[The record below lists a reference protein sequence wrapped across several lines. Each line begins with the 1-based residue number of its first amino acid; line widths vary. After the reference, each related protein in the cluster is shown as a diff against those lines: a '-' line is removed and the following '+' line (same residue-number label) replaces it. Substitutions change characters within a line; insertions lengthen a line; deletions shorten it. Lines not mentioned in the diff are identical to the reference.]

1 MYIVLLMIFGV
12 FLLNLSEITICS
24 NSLNIWSKR
33 RSLLKKGRIGTA
45 MFQHSNQHQT
55 LVCDN
60 LFTTKNTIFENYKLL
75 QKKQKKETD
84 VSYRLHLTI
93 NHKCQLQPEAM
104 ELIDLKAF
112 ISYGYWLLTIIV
124 IIIIISPLTLV
135 NCARSQERETL

>member
-1 MYIVLLMIFGV
+1 
-12 FLLNLSEITICS
+12 
-24 NSLNIWSKR
+24 
-33 RSLLKKGRIGTA
+33 

-60 LFTTKNTIFENYKLL
+60 LFTTKNTIVENYKLL

-124 IIIIISPLTLV
+124 IIIIISPLTLA
-135 NCARSQERETL
+135 NCARSQERDPIREQECRKDKKGLRIVLYSFCHVLRLRNFYKLQNNKNS